1 MKTYIKFLLVLIFIF
16 SGCSSNKMVVYR
28 SSPKSRKMSKSV
40 YDNYFTFSGYIY
52 NEKIKVDINAD
63 MIEKHEAFYGLKAAV
78 GALGPDDM
86 YANADISITLTN
98 TSKEVIGIEIWDFY
112 IWDDDLMGK
121 RYEPIDYPRQSFLLA
136 PARSKVITVN
146 QYEIGHYCE
155 KIFIKF
161 YYEIDN
167 EKTEKLFEADRV
179 QL

>member
-1 MKTYIKFLLVLIFIF
+1 MKTFFQVFLLLIFIL

-28 SSPKSRKMSKSV
+28 SSPESKKMSKTV
-40 YDNYFTFSGYIY
+40 YENYFKYSGYIY
-52 NEKIKVDINAD
+52 DDKLKIDIRAN
-63 MIEKHEAFYGLKAAV
+63 MIEKHEAFYGLKAAI

-86 YANADISITLTN
+86 YADADISITLTN
-98 TSKEVIGIEIWDFY
+98 TSEEVLDIELWDFY

-121 RYEPIDYPRQSFLLA
+121 RYEPIDHPKQSFLLA
-136 PARSKVITVN
+136 PKRFKVIKVN

-161 YYEIDN
+161 HYEIDN
-167 EKTEKLFEADRV
+167 KKTEKLFEVERV